1 MNISLKTHYR
11 LEAIPIIRSFVSE
24 AASYYGAD
32 SNEVFEIGMA
42 AEEVAEHIIT
52 TYPPAEAEAPFSI
65 TCERKDGFLRFIF
78 SNTGLPVNVDAIPEY
93 DIHNPDTSIDG
104 LQFFL
109 IEKLTDDF
117 RFVNLGKLGW
127 QTVIDKKLKALKE
140 FTLEIHEQSPMPS
153 TAPSGKLSLSIATP
167 EDAYEITKLAY
178 LTYRYTYA
186 KTIFYYPELLKEK
199 LASQQII
206 SFIIKN
212 ETGEIIA
219 HSALLRSDNC
229 HSIAEAGAMMTMP
242 EYRRSTAIMRMV
254 NEIHRYLQG
263 PENPGI
269 VFLESNLVT
278 AHIASQ
284 RICRSFKFIPLA
296 LKISVHERAHFIDI
310 EDIRG
315 DRETLLYSIR
325 PYSTPSKINIF
336 PPSRHTGF
344 IEKMMKTTGLN
355 FSLEKR
361 SAKNQEEK
369 SHFHIMK
376 IENSNYAKINV
387 QNAGKDFINELK
399 KLTYNLS
406 LENIVTIALSIPMS
420 QPLPEKIE
428 EKLNA
433 INFFFSG
440 IIPVTLTEWNAKYT
454 MLIGH
459 KIDFDLIKVVGSQ
472 SVALKDYVHKEY
484 TKVIP

>member
-42 AEEVAEHIIT
+42 AEEAAEHIIT
-52 TYPPAEAEAPFSI
+52 TYPPGEAEAPFNI
-65 TCERKDGFLRFIF
+65 TCEKKDGFLRFIF

-109 IEKLTDDF
+109 IEKLTDNF
-117 RFVNLGKLGW
+117 RFVNLGMSGW
-127 QTVIDKKLKALKE
+127 QTVIDKKLKSLKE
-140 FTLEIHEQSPMPS
+140 FESETLEKNLIPS
-153 TAPSGKLSLSIATP
+153 AAPSGKLSLTLAIP

-212 ETGEIIA
+212 ESNDIIA

-254 NEIHRYLQG
+254 NELHRYLKG
-263 PENPGI
+263 SDNPGI

-310 EDIRG
+310 EDVSG

-325 PYSTPSKINIF
+325 PYSIPEKITIF
-336 PPSRHTGF
+336 PPYGHADF
-344 IEKMMKTTGLN
+344 IANMMETTGLD
-355 FSLEKR
+355 FTLEKK
-361 SAKNQEEK
+361 SMKNQEEK
-369 SHFHIMK
+369 SHFHILK

-387 QNAGKDFINELK
+387 LNAGKDFINELK
-399 KLTYNLS
+399 KITYNLS

-420 QPLPEKIE
+420 HPLPENIE
-428 EKLNA
+428 ENLNA

-459 KIDFDLIKVVGSQ
+459 KIDFEYVKIIGDQ
-472 SVALKDYVHKEY
+472 SEALKEYVQNEY
-484 TKVIP
+484 KKVIP